1 MRVYA
6 RLTYDTPSEKLERIP
21 GLIREIIKS
30 RENTRFDRCFF
41 MVFGDSAL
49 NFEAVYYILVPD
61 FKTYGETH
69 HAVNLEIFRRFG
81 EEGIEFAYPTQKVY
95 FEGGLPGA

>member
-1 MRVYA
+1 M
-6 RLTYDTPSEKLERIP
+6 
-21 GLIREIIKS
+21 IREIIES

-41 MVFGDSAL
+41 KVFGDSAL

-81 EEGIEFAYPTQKVY
+81 EEGIEFAYQTQKVY
-95 FEGGLPGA
+95 FEGGIPGA